1 MFFYK
6 KNDLFKSNESV
17 HMDSVKE
24 PSDFN
29 DEHIHDFLELVYTR
43 FGTINHKVDG
53 YTYKATPGT
62 LLFISPGQI
71 HSFRSENECDF
82 VNILIKQDFISDYT
96 VDNDSFYNIFRFFLT
111 KPEDKLSVDSQM
123 VKFKGDDAYE
133 IKNIIN
139 FMLSASEKGKPGY
152 ATILNGYTHVVL
164 TKLFDALNQKN
175 PDANYP
181 KSVFF
186 EVFDSI
192 LDYID
197 KNYSEPI
204 SLSALATRCYFSPSY
219 ISREFKK
226 ISGVGIKEYLINK
239 RITEAA
245 KYLTQTD
252 LSVESIQSKV
262 GFSDKTRFYKEF
274 SRFYNCT
281 PLEYRKANE
290 NKKT

>member
-1 MFFYK
+1 L
-6 KNDLFKSNESV
+6 LFWSEAAFWCTSCWGEGSQN
-17 HMDSVKE
+17 
-24 PSDFN
+24 
-29 DEHIHDFLELVYTR
+29 
-43 FGTINHKVDG
+43 GTSEDYKVDG
-53 YTYKATPGT
+53 YPYIATPGT

-82 VNILIKQDFISDYT
+82 VNILIKQDFISEYT
-96 VDNDSFYNIFRFFLT
+96 VDNDTFYNIFRFFLD
-111 KPEDKLSVDSQM
+111 KPEDKISVDSQM

-139 FMLSASEKGKPGY
+139 FMFSASKKNKSGY
-152 ATILNGYTHVVL
+152 SMILNGYARVVL
-164 TKLFDALNQKN
+164 TKMFDALNQKN
-175 PDANYP
+175 PDEHYP

-192 LDYID
+192 IDYID

-204 SLSALATRCYFSPSY
+204 SLSTLATRCYFSPSY

-226 ISGVGIKEYLINK
+226 ISGVGIKEYLIDK
-239 RITEAA
+239 RITESA

-252 LSVESIQSKV
+252 LSVEAIQAKV

-274 SRFYNCT
+274 SKIYDCT
-281 PLEYRKANE
+281 PLEYRKKMQTPE
-290 NKKT
+290 